1 MSNRRAAAPAGLVSH
16 PLAPVWD
23 GNSRVL
29 ILGTLPSPA
38 SRRAGFYYM
47 HPQNR
52 FWPVLAALFDQPVPQ
67 GPEARRA
74 FALAHRI
81 ALWDTLASCTI
92 AGASDAS
99 IQDPVPNDLGPILAG
114 APIRAV
120 FATGAAAHRF
130 YQKFQFP
137 RTQLA
142 AHRLPSPSAANCA
155 VPFDRLVEAYAA
167 ILPFLQ
173 P

>member
-1 MSNRRAAAPAGLVSH
+1 MPARTHAAAGPVAH
-16 PLAPVWD
+16 PLAPVWAPD
-23 GNSRVL
+23 SRVL

-52 FWPVLAALFDQPVPQ
+52 FWPVLAALFGEPTPQ
-67 GPEARRA
+67 GAEARRA

-99 IQDPVPNDLGPILAG
+99 IQDPAPNDLGPLLAG

-130 YQKFQFP
+130 YQRFQQP
-137 RTQLA
+137 RTGLPA
-142 AHRLPSPSAANCA
+142 RRLPSPSAANCA
-155 VPFDRLVEAYAA
+155 VPFSRLVEEYAA
-167 ILPFLQ
+167 ILPFLA

>member
-1 MSNRRAAAPAGLVSH
+1 MSNRRAAAPAGPVSH
-16 PLAPVWD
+16 PLAPVWNAD
-23 GNSRVL
+23 SRVL

-38 SRRAGFYYM
+38 SRQAGFYYM

-52 FWPVLAALFDQPVPQ
+52 FWPVLAALFREPVPQ

-81 ALWDTLASCTI
+81 ALWDTLARCTI

-99 IQDPVPNDLGPILAG
+99 IQAG

-137 RTQLA
+137 RTGLA
-142 AHRLPSPSAANCA
+142 ALRLPSPSAANCA
-155 VPFDRLVEAYAA
+155 VPFGQLVEAYAA

>member
-1 MSNRRAAAPAGLVSH
+1 MSARPSAAGPVAH
-16 PLAPVWD
+16 PLAPVWAPD
-23 GNSRVL
+23 SRVL

-38 SRRAGFYYM
+38 SRQAGFYYM

-52 FWPVLAALFDQPVPQ
+52 FWPVLAALFHAPTPQ

-81 ALWDTLASCTI
+81 ALWDTLAGCTI

-99 IQDPVPNDLGPILAG
+99 IRDPVPTDLAPLLAG

-120 FATGAAAHRF
+120 FTTGAAATNFYTRF
-130 YQKFQFP
+130 QQP
-137 RTQLA
+137 RTGLPP
-142 AHRLPSPSAANCA
+142 HRLPSPSAANCA
-155 VPFDRLVEAYAA
+155 VPFPRLVEAYAA
-167 ILPFLQ
+167 ILPFLE

>member
-1 MSNRRAAAPAGLVSH
+1 MSARSSAAAGPVAH

-23 GNSRVL
+23 AESRVL

-38 SRRAGFYYM
+38 SRQAGFYYM

-74 FALAHRI
+74 FALVHRI

-120 FATGAAAHRF
+120 FTTGAAADRF
-130 YQKFQFP
+130 YRRFQYP
-137 RTQLA
+137 RTGLA

-155 VPFDRLVEAYAA
+155 TPFDRLVREYTA

>member
-1 MSNRRAAAPAGLVSH
+1 MPHRHAAAAGPVAH

-23 GNSRVL
+23 ENSRVL

-38 SRRAGFYYM
+38 SRKAGFYYM

-52 FWPVLAALFDQPVPQ
+52 FWPVLAALFGQPVPQ

-81 ALWDTLASCTI
+81 ALWDTLAACTI
-92 AGASDAS
+92 TGASDAS
-99 IQDPVPNDLGPILAG
+99 IQDPVPNDLAPILAG

-137 RTQLA
+137 RTGLA
-142 AHRLPSPSAANCA
+142 ARRLPSPSAANCA
-155 VPFDRLVEAYAA
+155 VPFDRLVAAYAA